1 MMAPAGRSLFTGTR
15 STGVVFRA
23 LSDKPPTSATA
34 TSRRPA
40 TDTLLSI
47 RVLLVLGFGTVFV
60 LWLASGYVLVRRM
73 MDADARG
80 AEIRQR
86 FLENDHVL
94 SSISNRT
101 LQTSMILGD
110 ALLDPASAA
119 RVSADLVQARAEI
132 DKALDGYELR
142 DSSGAEGE
150 AWYRLAGELEAYW
163 GAVLP
168 MLAAD
173 AQVDGPAIRNSHL
186 ANQVMPRRHG
196 VMRILNQIHQL
207 NEIAFR
213 EEQDAVASLRVGLRR
228 QVWQA
233 SAIAVLLGVVVAGLA
248 IRHAGRL
255 ERRVHEQHALEAA
268 QRIELERLSN
278 KLMAAQE
285 DERRRIARELHDEV
299 GQALGAIKLELALV
313 ERDAQHPLQGR
324 LTEARAMVDGA
335 LESVRE
341 LSRLV
346 HPMILDDLGLE
357 DATASYLQHFMR
369 RTGIRTE
376 LRVSNL
382 DGRLAPQLEVCA
394 YRIVQ
399 EAVNNVGR
407 HAAASACQVRL
418 ERQDD
423 ALRVTVQDDGAGFT
437 SAGTTGPRGG
447 LGLIGL
453 RERVTDLGGL
463 FEVTSAIGQ
472 GTRVSAA
479 LPLSAP
485 AS

>member
-1 MMAPAGRSLFTGTR
+1 MA
-15 STGVVFRA
+15 
-23 LSDKPPTSATA
+23 
-34 TSRRPA
+34 SRRPA
-40 TDTLLSI
+40 ADVVLSI

-60 LWLASGYVLVRRM
+60 LWLASGFVLVRRM

-86 FLENDHVL
+86 FLENDQVL
-94 SSISNRT
+94 RSISNRT
-101 LQTSMILGD
+101 LQTSMMIGD
-110 ALLDPASAA
+110 ALLEPATAA
-119 RVSADLVQARAEI
+119 GVPADLLQTRAEI
-132 DKALDGYELR
+132 DKALDAYQLR
-142 DSSGAEGE
+142 DSSGPESE
-150 AWYRLAGELEAYW
+150 TWYRLAGELEAYW

-168 MLAAD
+168 MIAAV
-173 AQVDGPAIRNSHL
+173 QVDAPARRTTHF
-186 ANQVMPRRHG
+186 ANQVMPRRHDI
-196 VMRILNQIHQL
+196 MRILDQIHRL

-213 EEQDAVASLRVGLRR
+213 EEQEAVVGLRVGLRR

-233 SAIAVLLGVVVAGLA
+233 SAVAVLLGMLVAGLA

-255 ERRVHEQHALEAA
+255 ERRIHEQHALEAA
-268 QRIELERLSN
+268 QRAELERLSM
-278 KLMAAQE
+278 KLMAVQE

-313 ERDAQHPLQGR
+313 ERDVQQPIGAR
-324 LTEARAMVDGA
+324 LTEARAIVDGA

-346 HPMILDDLGLE
+346 HPMMLDDLGLE

-382 DGRLAPQLEVCA
+382 DKRFAPQLEVCA

-399 EAVNNVGR
+399 EAVTNVGR
-407 HAAASACQVRL
+407 HAAATACQVRL
-418 ERQDD
+418 ERQPET
-423 ALRVTVQDDGAGFT
+423 LRVTVEDDGTGFT
-437 SAGTTGPRGG
+437 PADAEAPRVG
-447 LGLIGL
+447 LGLVGL

-463 FEVTSAIGQ
+463 FEVTSSIGQ

-479 LPLSAP
+479 LPLSSS

>member
-1 MMAPAGRSLFTGTR
+1 M
-15 STGVVFRA
+15 
-23 LSDKPPTSATA
+23 
-34 TSRRPA
+34 
-40 TDTLLSI
+40 
-47 RVLLVLGFGTVFV
+47 LGFGTVFL
-60 LWLASGYVLVRRM
+60 LWLASGFVLVRRM

-86 FLENDHVL
+86 FLANDQVL
-94 SSISNRT
+94 SAISNRT
-101 LQTSMILGD
+101 LQTSMMLGD
-110 ALLDPASAA
+110 VLLDPGAA
-119 RVSADLVQARAEI
+119 PGVAADLLQTRAEI
-132 DKALDGYELR
+132 DKALDAYELR

-150 AWYRLAGELEAYW
+150 AWYRLAAELEAYW

-168 MLAAD
+168 
-173 AQVDGPAIRNSHL
+173 VVTSETHVGVPAMRTSHL
-186 ANQVMPRRHG
+186 TTQVTPKRQAI
-196 VMRILNQIHQL
+196 MRILDQIHKL

-213 EEQDAVASLRVGLRR
+213 EEQEAVVSLRVGLRR

-233 SAIAVLLGVVVAGLA
+233 SAVAVLLGVLVAGLA
-248 IRHAGRL
+248 IRHASRL

-268 QRIELERLSN
+268 QRTELERLSK

-299 GQALGAIKLELALV
+299 GQALGAIKLELALA
-313 ERDAQHPLQGR
+313 EREMQQPPPPSLA
-324 LTEARAMVDGA
+324 EARAIVDGA

-346 HPMILDDLGLE
+346 HPMMLDDLGLE

-376 LRVSNL
+376 LHVSNL
-382 DGRLAPQLEVCA
+382 DKRFAPQLEVCA

-407 HAAASACQVRL
+407 HAAATACHVRL
-418 ERQDD
+418 ERQHD
-423 ALRVTVQDDGAGFT
+423 ALRVSVEDDGTGFLPVDVD
-437 SAGTTGPRGG
+437 APRTG
-447 LGLIGL
+447 LGLVGL

-463 FEVTSAIGQ
+463 FEVTSAIGH

-485 AS
+485 VS

>member
-1 MMAPAGRSLFTGTR
+1 M
-15 STGVVFRA
+15 RA
-23 LSDKPPTSATA
+23 LSDRPTTTSAA
-34 TSRRPA
+34 AASRRPA
-40 TDTLLSI
+40 ADAILSI

-60 LWLASGYVLVRRM
+60 LWLASGFVLVRRM
-73 MDADARG
+73 MDADERG

-86 FLENDHVL
+86 FLENDQVL

-101 LQTSMILGD
+101 LQTSMMFGD
-110 ALLDPASAA
+110 ALLDPSAA
-119 RVSADLVQARAEI
+119 ASVSADLLQARAEI
-132 DKALDGYELR
+132 DNALDAYELR

-163 GAVLP
+163 GALLP
-168 MLAAD
+168 VVAD
-173 AQVDGPAIRNSHL
+173 ARVDGSAARASRL
-186 ANQVMPRRHG
+186 ASQVMPKRQG
-196 VMRILNQIHQL
+196 VMRILDQIHKL

-213 EEQDAVASLRVGLRR
+213 EEQGAVAGLRVGLRR

-233 SAIAVLLGVVVAGLA
+233 SAIAVLLGMLVAGLA
-248 IRHAGRL
+248 IRHASRL
-255 ERRVHEQHALEAA
+255 ERRLHEQHALEAA
-268 QRIELERLSN
+268 QRTELERLSK
-278 KLMAAQE
+278 KLMAVQE

-299 GQALGAIKLELALV
+299 GQALGAIKLELALA
-313 ERDAQHPLQGR
+313 ERDVQLPLQGR

-346 HPMILDDLGLE
+346 HPMMLDDLGLE

-382 DGRLAPQLEVCA
+382 DKRFAPQLEVCA

-407 HAAASACQVRL
+407 HAAATSCQVRL
-418 ERQDD
+418 ERQQD
-423 ALRVTVQDDGAGFT
+423 ALRVTVEDDGAGFT
-437 SAGTTGPRGG
+437 PADTEAPRTG
-447 LGLIGL
+447 LGLVGL

-479 LPLSAP
+479 LPLSVP

>member
-1 MMAPAGRSLFTGTR
+1 MK
-15 STGVVFRA
+15 A
-23 LSDKPPTSATA
+23 LQANRPSSAA
-34 TSRRPA
+34 AVRRPA
-40 TDTLLSI
+40 PETVLSI
-47 RVLLVLGFGTVFV
+47 RVLLVLGFGTVFL
-60 LWLASGYVLVRRM
+60 LWLASGFVLVRRM
-73 MDADARG
+73 VDADARG

-86 FLENDHVL
+86 FLVNDRL
-94 SSISNRT
+94 LADISTRT
-101 LQTSMILGD
+101 LQTSLALGD
-110 ALLDPASAA
+110 AWLDPSA
-119 RVSADLVQARAEI
+119 VSGVAAELATSRAEI
-132 DKALDGYELR
+132 DKALEQYELR

-150 AWYRLAGELEAYW
+150 AWYQLSGELEAYW

-168 MLAAD
+168 MVADVGVVRTAAERSSLV
-173 AQVDGPAIRNSHL
+173 AS
-186 ANQVMPRRHG
+186 QVMPRRQAI
-196 VMRILNQIHQL
+196 MRILDQIHRL

-213 EEQDAVASLRVGLRR
+213 EEQAALATLRAGLRR

-233 SAIAVLLGVVVAGLA
+233 TAIAVLLGVFVAGLA

-255 ERRVHEQHALEAA
+255 ERRIVEQHALEAA
-268 QRIELERLSN
+268 QRTELERLSQ

-299 GQALGAIKLELALV
+299 GQALGAIKLELALA
-313 ERDAQHPLQGR
+313 ERDVRHPLQGR
-324 LTEARAMVDGA
+324 LGEARAMVDGA

-357 DATASYLQHFMR
+357 DATASYLQHFSR
-369 RTGIRTE
+369 RTGIRTA
-376 LRVSNL
+376 LRVANL
-382 DGRLAPQLEVCA
+382 DKRFASQLEVCA

-407 HAAASACQVRL
+407 HAAAASCEVRI
-418 ERQDD
+418 ERRED
-423 ALRVTVQDDGAGFT
+423 ALQVTVQDDGSGFT
-437 SAGTTGPRGG
+437 PAEGAERPRSG
-447 LGLIGL
+447 LGLVGL

-479 LPLSAP
+479 LPLSVP
-485 AS
+485 TP

>member
-1 MMAPAGRSLFTGTR
+1 MTMA
-15 STGVVFRA
+15 
-23 LSDKPPTSATA
+23 
-34 TSRRPA
+34 SRRPA
-40 TDTLLSI
+40 ADAVLSI

-60 LWLASGYVLVRRM
+60 LWLASGFVLVRRM

-86 FLENDHVL
+86 FLENDQVL
-94 SSISNRT
+94 RSISNRT
-101 LQTSMILGD
+101 LQTSMMLGD
-110 ALLDPASAA
+110 ALLEPATAA
-119 RVSADLVQARAEI
+119 GVPADLLQTRAEI
-132 DKALDGYELR
+132 DKALDAYQLR
-142 DSSGAEGE
+142 DSSGPESE
-150 AWYRLAGELEAYW
+150 TWYRLAGELEAYW

-168 MLAAD
+168 MIAAV
-173 AQVDGPAIRNSHL
+173 QVDAPAMRNTHF
-186 ANQVMPRRHG
+186 ANQVMPRRHDI
-196 VMRILNQIHQL
+196 MRILDQIHRL

-213 EEQDAVASLRVGLRR
+213 EEQEAVVGLRVGLRR

-233 SAIAVLLGVVVAGLA
+233 SAVAVLLGMLVAGLA

-255 ERRVHEQHALEAA
+255 ERRIHEQHALEAA
-268 QRIELERLSN
+268 QRAELERLSM
-278 KLMAAQE
+278 KLMAVQE

-313 ERDAQHPLQGR
+313 ERDVQQPIGAR
-324 LTEARAMVDGA
+324 LTEARAIVDGA

-346 HPMILDDLGLE
+346 HPMMLDDLGLE

-376 LRVSNL
+376 LHVSNL
-382 DGRLAPQLEVCA
+382 DKRFAPQLEVCA

-399 EAVNNVGR
+399 EAVTNVGR
-407 HAAASACQVRL
+407 HAAATACQVRL
-418 ERQDD
+418 ERQPET
-423 ALRVTVQDDGAGFT
+423 LRVTVEDDGTGFT
-437 SAGTTGPRGG
+437 PADAEAPRAG
-447 LGLIGL
+447 LGLVGL

-463 FEVTSAIGQ
+463 FEVTSSIGQ

-479 LPLSAP
+479 LPLSSS

>member
-1 MMAPAGRSLFTGTR
+1 M
-15 STGVVFRA
+15 
-23 LSDKPPTSATA
+23 
-34 TSRRPA
+34 
-40 TDTLLSI
+40 
-47 RVLLVLGFGTVFV
+47 LGFGTVFA
-60 LWLASGYVLVRRM
+60 LWLASGFVLVRRM
-73 MDADARG
+73 MDADERG

-86 FLENDHVL
+86 FLENDQAL

-101 LQTSMILGD
+101 LQTSMMLGD
-110 ALLDPASAA
+110 AMLDPGGAPGVA
-119 RVSADLVQARAEI
+119 ADLMQTRAEI
-132 DKALDGYELR
+132 DKALDAYELR

-168 MLAAD
+168 MVTSEARA
-173 AQVDGPAIRNSHL
+173 DGPAMRSSHL
-186 ANQVMPRRHG
+186 ASQVMPRRQAI
-196 VMRILNQIHQL
+196 MRILDQIHKL

-213 EEQDAVASLRVGLRR
+213 EEQEAVANLRVGLRR

-233 SAIAVLLGVVVAGLA
+233 SAIAVLLGMLVAGLA
-248 IRHAGRL
+248 IQHASRL
-255 ERRVHEQHALEAA
+255 ERRIHEQHALEAA
-268 QRIELERLSN
+268 QRTELERLSK

-299 GQALGAIKLELALV
+299 GQALGAIKLELALA
-313 ERDAQHPLQGR
+313 ERDGQQPLQGR

-346 HPMILDDLGLE
+346 HPMMLDDLGLE

-376 LRVSNL
+376 LHVSNL
-382 DGRLAPQLEVCA
+382 DKRFAPQLEVCA

-407 HAAASACQVRL
+407 HAAATACQVRL
-418 ERQDD
+418 ERQHD
-423 ALRVTVQDDGAGFT
+423 ALRVTVEDDGTGFMP
-437 SAGTTGPRGG
+437 AEADVPRAG
-447 LGLIGL
+447 LGLVGL

>member
-1 MMAPAGRSLFTGTR
+1 MRT
-15 STGVVFRA
+15 
-23 LSDKPPTSATA
+23 LSDRPSTTSAVA
-34 TSRRPA
+34 SRRPA
-40 TDTLLSI
+40 ADAILSI

-60 LWLASGYVLVRRM
+60 LWLASGFVLVRRM
-73 MDADARG
+73 MDADTRG

-86 FLENDHVL
+86 FLQNDQVL
-94 SSISNRT
+94 SSISTRT
-101 LQTSMILGD
+101 LQTSMMLGD
-110 ALLDPASAA
+110 ALLDPAAA
-119 RVSADLVQARAEI
+119 AGASADLLQTRAEI
-132 DKALDGYELR
+132 DKALDIYELR
-142 DSSGAEGE
+142 DTSGAEGE

-168 MLAAD
+168 MVA
-173 AQVDGPAIRNSHL
+173 DGPLSASPARNSHL
-186 ANQVMPRRHG
+186 ASQVMPKRQAI
-196 VMRILNQIHQL
+196 MRILDQIHKL

-213 EEQDAVASLRVGLRR
+213 EEQGAVASLRVGLRR

-233 SAIAVLLGVVVAGLA
+233 SAIAVLLGMVVAGLA

-255 ERRVHEQHALEAA
+255 ERRIHDQHALEAA
-268 QRIELERLSN
+268 QRIELERLSK
-278 KLMAAQE
+278 KLMAVQE

-299 GQALGAIKLELALV
+299 GQALGAIKLELALA
-313 ERDAQHPLQGR
+313 ERDTHHPLQGR

-346 HPMILDDLGLE
+346 HPMMLDDLGLE

-376 LRVSNL
+376 FRVSNL
-382 DGRLAPQLEVCA
+382 DKRFAPQLEVCA

-407 HAAASACQVRL
+407 HAAATTCQVRL
-418 ERQDD
+418 ERQQD
-423 ALRVTVQDDGAGFT
+423 ALRVTVEDDGTGFT
-437 SAGTTGPRGG
+437 PAGTEAPRTG
-447 LGLIGL
+447 LGLVGL

-479 LPLSAP
+479 LPLSVP
-485 AS
+485 S

>member
-1 MMAPAGRSLFTGTR
+1 MA
-15 STGVVFRA
+15 
-23 LSDKPPTSATA
+23 
-34 TSRRPA
+34 SRRPA
-40 TDTLLSI
+40 ADVVLSI

-60 LWLASGYVLVRRM
+60 LWLASGFVLVRRM

-86 FLENDHVL
+86 FLENDQVL
-94 SSISNRT
+94 RSISTRT
-101 LQTSMILGD
+101 LQTSMMLGD
-110 ALLDPASAA
+110 ALLEPATAA
-119 RVSADLVQARAEI
+119 GVPADLLQTRAEI
-132 DKALDGYELR
+132 DKALDAYQLR
-142 DSSGAEGE
+142 DSSGPESE
-150 AWYRLAGELEAYW
+150 TWYRLAGELEAYW

-168 MLAAD
+168 MIAAV
-173 AQVDGPAIRNSHL
+173 QVDAPAMRNTHF
-186 ANQVMPRRHG
+186 ANQVMPRRHDI
-196 VMRILNQIHQL
+196 MRILDQIHRL

-213 EEQDAVASLRVGLRR
+213 EEQEAVVGLRVGLRR

-233 SAIAVLLGVVVAGLA
+233 STVAVLLGMLVAGLA

-255 ERRVHEQHALEAA
+255 ERRIHEQHALEAA
-268 QRIELERLSN
+268 QRAELERLSM
-278 KLMAAQE
+278 KLMAVQE

-313 ERDAQHPLQGR
+313 ERDVQQPIGAR
-324 LTEARAMVDGA
+324 LNEARAIVDGA

-346 HPMILDDLGLE
+346 HPMMLDDLGLE

-376 LRVSNL
+376 LHVSNL
-382 DGRLAPQLEVCA
+382 DKRFAPQLEVCA

-399 EAVNNVGR
+399 EAVTNVGR
-407 HAAASACQVRL
+407 HAAATACQVRL
-418 ERQDD
+418 ERQPET
-423 ALRVTVQDDGAGFT
+423 LRVTVEDDGTGFT
-437 SAGTTGPRGG
+437 PADAEAPRVG
-447 LGLIGL
+447 LGLVGL

-463 FEVTSAIGQ
+463 FEVTSSIGQ

-479 LPLSAP
+479 LPLSSS

>member
-1 MMAPAGRSLFTGTR
+1 MRT
-15 STGVVFRA
+15 
-23 LSDKPPTSATA
+23 LSDRSSTTSAA
-34 TSRRPA
+34 AVSRRPA
-40 TDTLLSI
+40 ADAILSI

-60 LWLASGYVLVRRM
+60 LWLASGFVLVRRM

-86 FLENDHVL
+86 FLENDRVL

-101 LQTSMILGD
+101 LQTSMMLGD
-110 ALLDPASAA
+110 ALLNPATAA
-119 RVSADLVQARAEI
+119 SVSANLLQTRADI
-132 DKALDGYELR
+132 DKALDAYELR
-142 DSSGAEGE
+142 DSSGPEGE

-163 GAVLP
+163 GALLP
-168 MLAAD
+168 MVAD
-173 AQVDGPAIRNSHL
+173 AQAGSAARTSHL
-186 ANQVMPRRHG
+186 ASQVTPKRQS
-196 VMRILNQIHQL
+196 VMRILDQIHKL

-213 EEQDAVASLRVGLRR
+213 EEQEAVVSLRVGLRR

-233 SAIAVLLGVVVAGLA
+233 SAIAVLLGMLVAGLA
-248 IRHAGRL
+248 IRHASRL
-255 ERRVHEQHALEAA
+255 ERRIHEQHALEAA
-268 QRIELERLSN
+268 QRTELERLSK
-278 KLMAAQE
+278 KLMAVQE

-299 GQALGAIKLELALV
+299 GQALGAIKLELALA
-313 ERDAQHPLQGR
+313 ERDVQHPLQGR

-346 HPMILDDLGLE
+346 HPMMLDDLGLE

-382 DGRLAPQLEVCA
+382 DKRFAPQLEVCA

-407 HAAASACQVRL
+407 HAAATACQVRL
-418 ERQDD
+418 ERQQD
-423 ALRVTVQDDGAGFT
+423 ALRVTVEDDGSGFT
-437 SAGTTGPRGG
+437 ADPEAPHTG
-447 LGLIGL
+447 LGLVGL

-463 FEVTSAIGQ
+463 FEVTSALGQ

-479 LPLSAP
+479 LPLSVP

>member
-1 MMAPAGRSLFTGTR
+1 MGTLSGKS
-15 STGVVFRA
+15 ST
-23 LSDKPPTSATA
+23 TSAA
-34 TSRRPA
+34 PVSRRPA
-40 TDTLLSI
+40 ADRILSI

-60 LWLASGYVLVRRM
+60 LWLASGFVLVRRM
-73 MDADARG
+73 MAADDRG

-86 FLENDHVL
+86 FLENDRVL
-94 SSISNRT
+94 SSISTRT
-101 LQTSMILGD
+101 LQTSLALGD
-110 ALLDPASAA
+110 ALLDSTTAA
-119 RVSADLVQARAEI
+119 AVTADLLQNRTEI
-132 DKALDGYELR
+132 DRALEAYQLR
-142 DSSGAEGE
+142 DSFSAEGE

-163 GAVLP
+163 GAILP
-168 MLAAD
+168 MVTD
-173 AQVDGPAIRNSHL
+173 AQVIPASASRTDLIAS
-186 ANQVMPRRHG
+186 QVMPKRHAI
-196 VMRILNQIHQL
+196 MRILDQIHTL

-213 EEQDAVASLRVGLRR
+213 EEQEAVADLRVGLRR

-233 SAIAVLLGVVVAGLA
+233 SAIAVLFGVVVAGLA

-255 ERRVHEQHALEAA
+255 ERHIHEQHALEAA
-268 QRIELERLSN
+268 QRIELERLSK
-278 KLMAAQE
+278 KLMAVQE

-299 GQALGAIKLELALV
+299 GQALGAIKLELALA
-313 ERDAQHPLQGR
+313 ERDVQHPLQGR
-324 LTEARAMVDGA
+324 LGEARAMVDGA

-346 HPMILDDLGLE
+346 HPMMLDDLGLE

-382 DGRLAPQLEVCA
+382 DKRFAPQLEVCA

-399 EAVNNVGR
+399 EAVTNVGR
-407 HAAASACQVRL
+407 HSQATACEVRL
-418 ERQDD
+418 ERQDG
-423 ALRVTVQDDGAGFT
+423 ALRVSVEDDGTGFT
-437 SAGTTGPRGG
+437 PVDADTPHPG
-447 LGLIGL
+447 LGLVGL

-479 LPLSAP
+479 LPLAVP